1 MICLIQ
7 KLDVKVCVTSPTS
20 TMVCGDVLSGGVLLN
35 PQPSSSQSYNN
46 YNAHNKTLIY
56 KRTFSCKNTLTQ
68 QQMLQLFQHS
78 KPKSNP
84 FLQQNSQPHSSKNK
98 TFNFNVESPPSSST
112 LCRSNMDIGSI
123 FSSILFNPTHSYFHH
138 FF

>member
-7 KLDVKVCVTSPTS
+7 KLDVKVC
-20 TMVCGDVLSGGVLLN
+20 GDVLSGGLLLN

-68 QQMLQLFQHS
+68 QQMLQLFQHF

-84 FLQQNSQPHSSKNK
+84 FSQQNSQPHSSKNK
-98 TFNFNVESPPSSST
+98 TFNFNVEIEST
-112 LCRSNMDIGSI
+112 LII
-123 FSSILFNPTHSYFHH
+123 HPL
-138 FF
+138 